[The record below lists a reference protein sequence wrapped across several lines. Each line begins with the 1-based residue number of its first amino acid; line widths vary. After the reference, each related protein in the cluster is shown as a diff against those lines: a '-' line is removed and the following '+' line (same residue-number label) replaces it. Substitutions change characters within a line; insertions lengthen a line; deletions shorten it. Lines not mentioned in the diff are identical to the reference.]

1 MNKKKIYLTLDTETC
16 TLPFIGKM
24 KLTEKEK
31 QAIAISKPIIY
42 DIGWVLSDTK
52 GNVLLEKNFLV
63 EEVFFCSELFDTAYY
78 KNKRPLYIEMY
89 RKNEIEV
96 QKWEYIVNELLLDLQ
111 GVTAITAYNACF
123 DFKKALPFTERFF
136 KAFYSD
142 SYEKWLE
149 GEKVSATNILLKNA
163 DTKNPNYLNPVFNL
177 RGTNTPII
185 DLWSVACQR
194 LINNRRYKKF
204 CVENELFTNSLQ
216 YFSTSAESVFRYL
229 IQDYNFVED
238 HTALSDAQIEKEIL
252 CKMLKKGK
260 IEPTIVAFPFRELG
274 TIVQY
279 VQECKN
285 SKNQFCEFLTDKL
298 IELWE
303 CDKTDD
309 KTIKKLEKMLEK
321 IEK

>member
-1 MNKKKIYLTLDTETC
+1 MNKKIYLTLDTETC

-24 KLTEKEK
+24 QLTEKEK

-96 QKWEYIVNELLLDLQ
+96 QKWEYIVNELLMDLQ

-123 DFKKALPFTERFF
+123 DFKKAIPFTEKFF
-136 KAFYSD
+136 KAFYS
-142 SYEKWLE
+142 SNYKKWLE
-149 GEKVSATNILLKNA
+149 GEKASATNILLKNT

-177 RGTNTPII
+177 RGIDIPII
-185 DLWSVACQR
+185 DLWGVACQR

-204 CVENELFTNSLQ
+204 CVENELFTNSMQ
-216 YFSTSAESVFRYL
+216 YFSTSAESVFKYL
-229 IQDYNFVED
+229 IQNDNFIES

-260 IEPTIVAFPFRELG
+260 IEPTIIAFPFRELG

-279 VQECKN
+279 VQECQK
-285 SKNQFCEFLTDKL
+285 SKNHFREFLTNKL

-303 CDKTDD
+303 CDKTDE
-309 KTIKKLEKMLEK
+309 KAIRKLEKMLEK